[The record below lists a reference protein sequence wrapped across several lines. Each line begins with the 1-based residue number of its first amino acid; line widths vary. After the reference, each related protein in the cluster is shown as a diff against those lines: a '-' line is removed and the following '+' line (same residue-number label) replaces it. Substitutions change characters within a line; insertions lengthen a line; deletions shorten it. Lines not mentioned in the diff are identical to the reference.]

1 MSKAAEF
8 KPPSPRRVRAVRDR
22 LRELYGVPSA
32 PPHGQAC
39 RFWPATTTTP
49 PMSSVAARAPAPV
62 RRSRCWTDWA
72 IGGSRMTQSGVLLAL
87 TASGQEWDK
96 SDTQTITISNK
107 LSARYQRRRRAV
119 DR

>member
-1 MSKAAEF
+1 ML
-8 KPPSPRRVRAVRDR
+8 RRY
-22 LRELYGVPSA
+22 LRIPDEG
-32 PPHGQAC
+32 
-39 RFWPATTTTP
+39 
-49 PMSSVAARAPAPV
+49 ARQPAPV
-62 RRSRCWTDWA
+62 LRSRCWTDWA
-72 IGGSRMTQSGVLLAL
+72 IGGSRKIHSGVLLPL

>member
-1 MSKAAEF
+1 VIVEQ
-8 KPPSPRRVRAVRDR
+8 VCV
-22 LRELYGVPSA
+22 V
-32 PPHGQAC
+32 
-39 RFWPATTTTP
+39 
-49 PMSSVAARAPAPV
+49 SSRK
-62 RRSRCWTDWA
+62 
-72 IGGSRMTQSGVLLAL
+72 TQSGVLLPL